1 MAKIT
6 KATKATNGHNVRVHY
21 KGTLDD
27 GTVFDDSRVR
37 ESTLDFELGTGNLI
51 PGFQEAIVGMKSGQT
66 KTFTV
71 DCESAYGQPDPA
83 AVVKVP
89 KEAFSPEHS
98 FSVGDPVMGTAP
110 DGQSIRAVVASVEED
125 GLLLD
130 HNHPLAGKDL
140 IFEVE
145 LVEIQK

>member
-1 MAKIT
+1 MTNKNESNNTVSANTSKEKVNTIKKKT
-6 KATKATNGHNVRVHY
+6 ISSPVKATK
-21 KGTLDD
+21 L
-27 GTVFDDSRVR
+27 
-37 ESTLDFELGTGNLI
+37 
-51 PGFQEAIVGMKSGQT
+51 
-66 KTFTV
+66 
-71 DCESAYGQPDPA
+71 
-83 AVVKVP
+83 KVP

-110 DGQSIRAVVASVEED
+110 DGQSIRAVVASVEDD

>member
-51 PGFQEAIVGMKSGQT
+51 PGFQEAIVGMKRGQT

-71 DCESAYGQPDPA
+71 DPIIATDENRANEMWKWMFESWGEIIRGGDGKNYIRLDDGTYKE
-83 AVVKVP
+83 VK
-89 KEAFSPEHS
+89 
-98 FSVGDPVMGTAP
+98 
-110 DGQSIRAVVASVEED
+110 
-125 GLLLD
+125 
-130 HNHPLAGKDL
+130 
-140 IFEVE
+140 
-145 LVEIQK
+145 